1 LKIGKKWTK
10 FPVIQGGMGIG
21 VSAGRL
27 AGSVAACGGAG
38 TISAV
43 GIGYRQV
50 DHFKAF
56 LESNLRAMEEEFQK
70 ARSLSVDGVVG
81 FNIMT
86 VITDYVTY
94 VKKAVSLKADFIVSG
109 AGLPLELPKFVKGTD
124 TQAVPIVSSAK
135 AAKIILK
142 IWKKKWEYIPQLIV
156 IEGPEA
162 GGHLGF
168 KASYFEKEEKETLED
183 LLLSVREAIAPFEE
197 QVKDKIQLV
206 VAGGIVTPEDVKAAL
221 DMGADG
227 VQMGTRFIA
236 TEECDADPRY
246 KQKYVEAKEED
257 VIIIQSPVGL
267 PGRALKNQFTVEG
280 AKERARCRNCLT
292 PCDPSKTIY
301 CIADALER
309 AVRGDVDGGL
319 LFTGSQ
325 VGKIH
330 SIKSVKEIFAEIEAV
345 L

>member
-1 LKIGKKWTK
+1 
-10 FPVIQGGMGIG
+10 M
-21 VSAGRL
+21 
-27 AGSVAACGGAG
+27 
-38 TISAV
+38 
-43 GIGYRQV
+43 
-50 DHFKAF
+50 
-56 LESNLRAMEEEFQK
+56 
-70 ARSLSVDGVVG
+70 
-81 FNIMT
+81 
-86 VITDYVTY
+86 
-94 VKKAVSLKADFIVSG
+94 
-109 AGLPLELPKFVKGTD
+109 
-124 TQAVPIVSSAK
+124 
-135 AAKIILK
+135 K

-257 VIIIQSPVGL
+257 IM
-267 PGRALKNQFTVEG
+267 
-280 AKERARCRNCLT
+280 
-292 PCDPSKTIY
+292 TI
-301 CIADALER
+301 
-309 AVRGDVDGGL
+309 
-319 LFTGSQ
+319 
-325 VGKIH
+325 
-330 SIKSVKEIFAEIEAV
+330 
-345 L
+345 

>member
-1 LKIGKKWTK
+1 VKIGKKWTK
-10 FPVIQGGMGIG
+10 FPVVQGGMGIG

-27 AGSVAACGGAG
+27 AGSVAACGGVG

-43 GIGYRQV
+43 GIGYKQV

-56 LESNLRAMEEEFQK
+56 MESNLRAMEEEFNK
-70 ARSLSVDGVVG
+70 ARALSKDGVIG

-86 VITDYVTY
+86 VIQDYVTY
-94 VKKAVSLKADFIVSG
+94 VKKAVALKADFIVSG
-109 AGLPLELPKFVKGTD
+109 AGLPLDLPKFVKGTG

-142 IWKKKWEYIPQLIV
+142 TWIKKWEYIPQLIV

-168 KASYFEKEEKETLED
+168 KASYFQKGEHETLKD
-183 LLLSVREAIAPFEE
+183 LLASVREAVAPFEAQMKE
-197 QVKDKIQLV
+197 KIQLV
-206 VAGGIVTPEDVKAAL
+206 VAGGIVTPESVKEAL

-246 KQKYVEAKEED
+246 KAEYVKATDED
-257 VIIIQSPVGL
+257 VMIIQSPVGL
-267 PGRALKNQFTVEG
+267 PGRAIKNPFTLEG
-280 AKERARCRNCLT
+280 AKDRAKCRHCLT
-292 PCDPSKTIY
+292 PCDPAKTIY

-309 AVRGDVDGGL
+309 AVRGDVNGGL

-325 VGKIH
+325 VGRIH
-330 SIKSVKEIFAEIEAV
+330 SIKPVREVFQEIEKV